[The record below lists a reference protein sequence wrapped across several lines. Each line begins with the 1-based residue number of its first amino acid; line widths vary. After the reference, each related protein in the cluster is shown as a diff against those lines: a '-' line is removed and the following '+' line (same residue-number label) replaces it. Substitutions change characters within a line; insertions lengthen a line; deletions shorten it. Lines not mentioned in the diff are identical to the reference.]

1 MALTTY
7 ILLSALHA
15 GRAGTFDPQILGQTA
30 SKAFG
35 LLFLEFLCIKLG
47 CYLLGIGEEG
57 AVVDLIAYEG
67 YKFVGWAFL
76 LLAPYSLQSLI
87 SLLLSSPLKP
97 PLLDSEQRHR
107 HPPRWLARRS
117 RLGLLDHLPLHRLC
131 KLLFPGAFLSVF
143 LTLLSPADH
152 LALLA
157 SPLLSIRSSPPP
169 PPHRLIPFAH
179 PPSLESSPLAPFP
192 PPHHPARP
200 RPHPP
205 GPRHPFHLFHLDRS
219 TRTER

>member
-67 YKFVGWAFL
+67 YKFVG
-76 LLAPYSLQSLI
+76 
-87 SLLLSSPLKP
+87 
-97 PLLDSEQRHR
+97 
-107 HPPRWLARRS
+107 
-117 RLGLLDHLPLHRLC
+117 C
-131 KLLFPGAFLSVF
+131 V
-143 LTLLSPADH
+143 
-152 LALLA
+152 
-157 SPLLSIRSSPPP
+157 
-169 PPHRLIPFAH
+169 
-179 PPSLESSPLAPFP
+179 
-192 PPHHPARP
+192 
-200 RPHPP
+200 
-205 GPRHPFHLFHLDRS
+205 
-219 TRTER
+219 